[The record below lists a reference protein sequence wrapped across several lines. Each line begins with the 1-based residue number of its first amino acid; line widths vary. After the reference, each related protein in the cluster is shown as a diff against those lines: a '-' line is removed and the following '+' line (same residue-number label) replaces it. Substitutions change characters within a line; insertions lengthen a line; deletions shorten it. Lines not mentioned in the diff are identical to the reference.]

1 MIEKKPPEWGN
12 DSLSVF
18 FKDAEYNNRVT
29 ALNLPAEYD
38 LLQSVHTLFKK
49 FEDLIAKD
57 TREEF
62 LVPRF
67 LMVRTH
73 SSYLAGLRLAMSG
86 QVSEAFSVLRSAVEC
101 AWYALHIA
109 KDPKGTERA
118 EIWFRRNENAV
129 AKSRCK
135 SEFSITKVRQTHE
148 DLDPNSVADLHKL
161 YENLIDFGA
170 HPNQFGVMMAM
181 RKSGDAR
188 QLDFSVGILHAEP
201 LPIALALKMAVG
213 VALGA
218 LKTFQLVFPERF
230 TIIGIDVEIQKLIGD
245 ANSIFKAYAKDKS
258 GDRTG

>member
-38 LLQSVHTLFKK
+38 LLQSVHTVFKK

-86 QVSEAFSVLRSAVEC
+86 QVSEAFSVLRSVVEC

-118 EIWFRRNENAV
+118 EIWLRRNENAV

-148 DLDPNSVADLHKL
+148 DLDPNTVADLHKL

-181 RKSGDAR
+181 RKSGDDR

-258 GDRTG
+258 GGRTG